1 MTLIKFTYL
10 MKFFQIFLKKRLDSD
25 TYILKYVSFTL
36 KKNRELQWWLSFVVL
51 KLVFSAYYV

>member
-1 MTLIKFTYL
+1 MFLSFMTLIKFTYL

-36 KKNRELQWWLSFVVL
+36 KKNRELQ
-51 KLVFSAYYV
+51 